1 MLLAIL
7 ADVRQVEL
15 LRHLHVV
22 LDRTALPRT
31 ADRILEVEVDLRA
44 VERAIALIDDVVEAA
59 VLEGLA
65 QAVRREF
72 PVLIRAHGIIRARRE
87 LGDVRQAERVVDFIE
102 EVDRVLDLLLDLIRR
117 DEEMRIVLREVADA
131 EQAVELAGLLVAMD
145 EAEFAEAQRQ
155 VAVAVLL
162 GVVDEHAARAVH
174 RLDGVVFTV
183 DLREVHVLFVVIPV
197 AGRLPELAVQDD
209 RRLDLLV
216 AIAAMDIAPVVDELV
231 ADDHAVRME
240 EREARA
246 FLVQAEE
253 VELLAELAVVALLG
267 LLEHV
272 EVGIEVCLL
281 LEGRAVDALQHLVVL
296 IAAPVST
303 SDAHELQGLDLARR
317 DDVRASAEIREL
329 ALRVHRDLLAFRQVV
344 DELDLVGLALLL
356 EELQGL
362 FAADFL
368 ALELEV
374 LLDDLLHLFL
384 DIRKIGFR
392 QLTVDVE
399 VIVEAIL
406 DGWADGQAHIGILVE
421 ALDGLCEDVGSR
433 VAQCPAAILVV
444 ERQKLYL
451 AVFIEDHREIFRLA
465 VHLSSQHLLGQAVA
479 YLFHEILDADAGFC
493 LAHCTVFHGDL

>member
-1 MLLAIL
+1 
-7 ADVRQVEL
+7 
-15 LRHLHVV
+15 
-22 LDRTALPRT
+22 
-31 ADRILEVEVDLRA
+31 
-44 VERAIALIDDVVEAA
+44 
-59 VLEGLA
+59 
-65 QAVRREF
+65 
-72 PVLIRAHGIIRARRE
+72 
-87 LGDVRQAERVVDFIE
+87 
-102 EVDRVLDLLLDLIRR
+102 
-117 DEEMRIVLREVADA
+117 MRIVLREVADA

-145 EAEFAEAQRQ
+145 EAELAEAQRQ
-155 VAVAVLL
+155 VAVAMLL

-183 DLREVHVLFVVIPV
+183 DLREIHVLFVVIPV

-216 AIAAMDIAPVVDELV
+216 AITAMDIAPVVNELV
-231 ADDHAVRME
+231 ADNHAVRME

-303 SDAHELQGLDLARR
+303 SDAHELQSLDLARR
-317 DDVRASAEIREL
+317 DDVRASAEVREL

-384 DIRKIGFR
+384 DVRKVGFR
-392 QLTVDVE
+392 QLAVDVE
-399 VIVEAIL
+399 VIVEAIV
-406 DGWADGQAHIGILVE
+406 DGRSDG
-421 ALDGLCEDVGSR
+421 
-433 VAQCPAAILVV
+433 
-444 ERQKLYL
+444 
-451 AVFIEDHREIFRLA
+451 
-465 VHLSSQHLLGQAVA
+465 
-479 YLFHEILDADAGFC
+479 
-493 LAHCTVFHGDL
+493 

>member
-1 MLLAIL
+1 M
-7 ADVRQVEL
+7 
-15 LRHLHVV
+15 
-22 LDRTALPRT
+22 
-31 ADRILEVEVDLRA
+31 EVDLRA

-59 VLEGLA
+59 VLESLA

-87 LGDVRQAERVVDFIE
+87 LGDVRQTERVVDFIE

-131 EQAVELAGLLVAMD
+131 EQAVELARLLMAMD
-145 EAEFAEAQRQ
+145 EAELAEAQRQ
-155 VAVAVLL
+155 IAVAVLR

-197 AGRLPELAVQDD
+197 AGRLPKLAVQDD

-272 EVGIEVCLL
+272 KVGVEVCLL

-344 DELDLVGLALLL
+344 DELDLVGLAFLL

-362 FAADFL
+362 FAADLL
-368 ALELEV
+368 ALELEI

-384 DIRKIGFR
+384 DVRKISFR
-392 QLTVDVE
+392 QLAVDVE
-399 VIVEAIL
+399 VIVEAIV
-406 DGWADGQAHIGILVE
+406 DGRSDGQAHIRVLVE
-421 ALDGLCEDVGSR
+421 ALDGLCEDVGCR
-433 VAQCPAAILVV
+433 VAQGPAAILIV
-444 ERQKLYL
+444 ERQELDL
-451 AVFIEDHREIFRLA
+451 AVFIEDGREVLRLA

-479 YLFHEILDADAGFC
+479 YLFHEILDADASFC

>member
-1 MLLAIL
+1 MLKS
-7 ADVRQVEL
+7 
-15 LRHLHVV
+15 
-22 LDRTALPRT
+22 
-31 ADRILEVEVDLRA
+31 
-44 VERAIALIDDVVEAA
+44 
-59 VLEGLA
+59 LA
-65 QAVRREF
+65 QAIRREF
-72 PVLIRAHGIIRARRE
+72 PILIRAHGIIWARRE
-87 LGDVRQAERVVDFIE
+87 LGHVGQAERVVDFIE
-102 EVDRVLDLLLDLIRR
+102 EVDRVLDFFLYLIRR

-131 EQAVELAGLLVAMD
+131 EQAVELTGLLVAMD

-155 VAVAVLL
+155 VTVAVLL

-174 RLDGVVFTV
+174 RLDRIVFTV
-183 DLREVHVLFVVIPV
+183 DLREVHVLFVMIPV
-197 AGRLPELAVQDD
+197 AGRLPELTVQDD

-216 AIAAMDIAPVVDELV
+216 AVAAMDIAPVIDELI

-246 FLVQAEE
+246 FLMQAEE
-253 VELLAELAVVALLG
+253 VELLAELAVIALLG

-272 EVGIEVCLL
+272 QVRIEVSLL

-296 IAAPVST
+296 ITAPVST
-303 SDAHELQGLDLARR
+303 GNAHELQSLDLARR
-317 DDVRASAEIREL
+317 DDVRASAEVREL
-329 ALRVHRDLLAFRQVV
+329 ALRVHRDLLAFRQIV

-356 EELQGL
+356 KELQGL

-399 VIVEAIL
+399 VIVEAIV
-406 DGWADGQAHIGILVE
+406 DSRSDGQAHIRVLVE
-421 ALDGLCEDVGSR
+421 ALDGLCEDVGCR
-433 VAQCPAAILVV
+433 VAQCPAAILIV
-444 ERQKLYL
+444 ERQKLDL
-451 AVFIEDHREIFRLA
+451 AVFIEDGREVLRLA

-479 YLFHEILDADAGFC
+479 YLFHEILDADAGLD
-493 LAHCTVFHGDL
+493 LAYGTVFHGDL